1 VGVKLYKPYTKSRR
15 FISVSDF
22 SELTSKRPEKSLTR
36 PLKKTGGRN
45 ARGVITSF
53 HRGGRNKRKYR
64 IIDFKRAKKGIDGKV
79 AAIEYDPNRSAWI
92 ALICYADGD
101 KRYIIAPGGLK
112 KGDTVASGEHSEI
125 KTGNSMPLRAIPS
138 GSFIHNV
145 ELKPGGGG
153 KIARAAGTIVQL
165 LAKESGFAHLKMP
178 SGEVRIVS
186 LDCTATIGQVSNSDH
201 SNISLGNA
209 GRSRHLGRRPHVRG
223 NAMNPVDHPHGG
235 GEGKMGTG
243 RNPVTPWGK
252 PTKGHRTRKNKQ
264 TDKYIVKRR

>member
-1 VGVKLYKPYTKSRR
+1 MGVKLYKPYTKSRR
-15 FISVSDF
+15 FMSVSDF
-22 SELTSKRPEKSLTR
+22 SELTAEKPEKRLTKS
-36 PLKKTGGRN
+36 LKKTGGRN
-45 ARGVITSF
+45 AYGRITSF
-53 HRGGRNKRKYR
+53 HRGGGHKRRYR
-64 IIDFKRAKKGIDGKV
+64 IIDFKRSKKGINGKV
-79 AAIEYDPNRSAWI
+79 ASIEYDPNRSAWI
-92 ALICYADGD
+92 ALINYIDGE
-101 KRYIIAPGGLK
+101 KRYIVAPEGLK
-112 KGDTVASGEHSEI
+112 KGDIIVSGEKSEI
-125 KTGNSMPLRAIPS
+125 KVGNSMPLRNIPS
-138 GSFIHNV
+138 GSFVHNV

-178 SGEVRIVS
+178 SGEVRIVP
-186 LDCTATIGQVSNSDH
+186 LDCMATIGQVSNSEH

-209 GRSRHLGRRPHVRG
+209 GRSRHIGRRPHVRG